1 MKQFSLIAQLPEATG
16 AVMSEPSG
24 ALLDCAGAIDAEAAG
39 AVNAFCVQVFG
50 KAGESLGLGSFQHAA
65 IVGDHTACALSA
77 PEGVVLGV
85 YFDPARPAALIE
97 KKIQDIV
104 QRRVKP

>member
-16 AVMSEPSG
+16 AVMSDATG
-24 ALLDCAGAIDAEAAG
+24 ALIDCAGTLDAEACG
-39 AVNAFCVQVFG
+39 AVNAFCVQIVG
-50 KAGESLGLGSFQHAA
+50 KAGETLGLGGFQHGV
-65 IVGDHTACALSA
+65 IIGDHIACALST
-77 PEGVVLGV
+77 PEGIVLGV